1 MVDLGGYIII
11 LTNDDGKIKLYGSPA
26 DNADTLEVGDEILE
40 VNGRTLEN
48 ATHNE
53 VIQYIHQCIK
63 SRTICLRLR
72 RRSGNQM
79 ELDGPNAG
87 RIRDAWVI
95 AVERSARERLQKL
108 TALKKI
114 QPRDI
119 QGILHQQINDAVAST
134 SEDSAAKDV
143 TNGQITVTLPDKEL
157 STNTFSTKLS
167 NGTIPKGL
175 AKEADIRVEHV
186 SQERK
191 DVLEKQH
198 SYEEANLLQP
208 VPGGRI
214 GERRASSPFQNGR
227 TEVLIGEPEGG
238 PRSPRGST
246 SSAVND
252 GNFLNPPDERD
263 EPICRSR
270 RRSGSGVTD
279 IHSQQQQQLQ
289 ENNNSSSRDAKKP
302 QEGLGPDEMWAP
314 GALGHHRELPVDVP
328 DTLLQKAYPNKVKNR
343 SSDYRNGLQHRPR
356 SASDLDLSLNLKN
369 ETLKTR
375 TTPANGRIR
384 LVSNDDV
391 DAAPRTINGLQ
402 PMLKIELKIEDEE
415 EKKVKV
421 AKKDSASMDK
431 YRDSP
436 IVIDSPV
443 LKSDLKVLGEYE
455 NVDEDA
461 NGQKESGIDVEDDY
475 PFAKE
480 DYPTML
486 KTCSDDSASPRSS
499 SGRSDSTA
507 PLDTSLRCEQRH
519 SKNKDKHKDVRH
531 TLYDV
536 RRIDL
541 GSPCRSVIPDIKI
554 APLFGR
560 TRDTTSFDNPA
571 YGLTDL
577 QDLQG
582 LLRSDEAS
590 DMTRLID
597 DQCSSVPRIPKEQ
610 DKASPVRVEDQQMES
625 SRTTTEHSAN
635 KSGAKNTKRRGNVDE
650 RAKLKA
656 KSRSLDIEELIRTGS
671 TDDLLGIELSHLSSL
686 SSSSTR
692 PKKKHRHQ
700 QISSGYSTLRSEASG
715 DLERNGIDRS
725 FFVVSNTYREVA
737 VDCPP
742 DFVPVTKRHPVYPP
756 PNKTTTP
763 GNSKHNTLEPKRDRE
778 SKGGTCTPATTT
790 MTTPITTTITT
801 TALVAS
807 PCLPPND
814 NSRYTTLPSGDGSA
828 RETIVAH
835 NAMVDRKHDA
845 RKVRSRVKSLIVDG
859 LHSIMHNE
867 HCKSLRCAFLSTH
880 HSNAPT
886 QLCSNEPVLQSF
898 NMNSGE
904 FSVTVS
910 LSSSASNKLFYE
922 NPCFDVSHDENVHC
936 VAFPRRKF
944 LKNAE
949 HSSSSSFL
957 GDEFSKDCQNSF
969 HAEGEND
976 EMISSSFST
985 TIGDHTRSVNLSL
998 SEDKGIAN
1006 SSECLLADFENEI
1019 PEITPS
1025 DWPEKITTR
1034 EQNPSLPDVSF
1045 LKFADT
1051 PTQLSFIQERNQNS
1065 RNSLHELS
1073 SAKRPVVR
1081 HLNFN
1086 DVSDDFQRSQ
1096 KEEELHNRSDS
1107 PNTQNRKN
1115 LSLSFEYKS
1124 CSKLPNVPTD
1134 NDAKFR
1140 VCRRSMSDISNL
1152 TAVRIRF
1159 LLSLRDP
1166 VRNPKISRR
1175 ITVGQNGRDQP
1186 MTTLHDSDGC
1196 TKRSS
1201 RLSNDRILKSY
1212 TRESA
1217 HVDSLEQAGLN
1228 GVKPAIP
1235 PREQKRAPARPPKDN
1250 LRLSTQNNNVE
1261 TSDNANTTEPTQQ
1274 QLHSIRKYQEQ
1285 LRKRKDEEERQE
1297 MLSRSLRGS
1306 KKLQALESHAT
1317 SLAGQENLA
1326 YAQDEVTTVSRI
1338 THATPNAIQEVKE
1351 PPKTLTYGEVVA
1363 TLERLQLQL
1372 QNISGALGI
1381 SGPGVETELKAVRAL
1396 LVQNQFASALATRHA
1411 LKNRL
1416 RAGKTLKHHADD
1428 ASSLAR
1434 DCVDI
1439 LEKWQLSATSTGV
1452 GSAETIAAVEE
1463 LTNILT
1469 SYDMEALLL
1478 AHDSIVSYVDGLQR
1492 KRSPSSSPPSGPP
1505 SPTSSWK
1512 DSRMVDNI
1520 KIIRIEKTNEPLG
1533 ATVRNDGDA
1542 VIIGRVVRGGAADKS
1557 GLLHEGDE
1565 VLEVNGVEMRGKT
1578 VNEVCDILAG
1588 MQGSLTFLVLP
1599 KQTSHRNNLRRED
1612 TTQIHIRAHFDYDPE
1627 EDLYIPC
1634 RELGVSFQKGDI
1646 LHVISQEDP
1655 NWWQAYREG
1664 EEDQTLAGLIPSK
1677 AFQHQ
1682 RESMKQ
1688 TIAGDKSTVRGSKKS
1703 STLLCARK
1711 NPKKKKRNKFGA
1723 NFNDDG
1729 YPLYATTAIDDYDSE
1744 EVLTYEEV
1752 ALYYPRANHKRPIV
1766 LIGPPNIG
1774 RHELRQRLMQDSERF
1789 AAAIPHTSRPKK
1801 DSEVDG
1807 QDYHFI
1813 SRAQFESDILCRKF
1827 VEHGEYEKAYYG
1839 TSVEAIRTV
1848 VNSGK
1853 ICVLNLHPQSLKI
1866 LRNSDLKPYVV
1877 FIAPPSLEKLRQKR
1891 IKNNESFKEEEL
1903 KDIIEKAREMED
1915 KYGHLFD
1922 MLIVNNDTDRAYNQ
1936 LLTEINSLEREPQWV
1951 PASWVL
1957 Q

>member
-11 LTNDDGKIKLYGSPA
+11 LTNDDGKFKLYGSPA
-26 DNADTLEVGDEILE
+26 DHADSLELADEILE

-53 VIQYIHQCIK
+53 VIQHVHQCIK

-72 RRSGNQM
+72 RRSGNKM
-79 ELDGPNAG
+79 EKLDGLNVG
-87 RIRDAWVI
+87 RIEDAWVI

-119 QGILHQQINDAVAST
+119 QAILHQQINDAVAST
-134 SEDSAAKDV
+134 SEESAPKDV
-143 TNGQITVTLPDKEL
+143 TNDQITFTLADKEL
-157 STNTFSTKLS
+157 GTNAFSTKLS

-175 AKEADIRVEHV
+175 GKEAEIRVENT

-191 DVLEKQH
+191 DTLEKQH
-198 SYEEANLLQP
+198 SYPEEPNLLQP
-208 VPGGRI
+208 VQSGRI

-263 EPICRSR
+263 YPEPICRSR

-279 IHSQQQQQLQ
+279 IHSQQQQQQLQ

-302 QEGLGPDEMWAP
+302 QEGPDEMWAP

-356 SASDLDLSLNLKN
+356 SASDLSLNLKN

-375 TTPANGRIR
+375 TIADGR
-384 LVSNDDV
+384 VSDDV
-391 DAAPRTINGLQ
+391 TDNGLQ
-402 PMLKIELKIEDEE
+402 PSMLKIELKIEDEE
-415 EKKVKV
+415 EEKAVRAGEK
-421 AKKDSASMDK
+421 DK
-431 YRDSP
+431 YHGSP
-436 IVIDSPV
+436 SPD
-443 LKSDLKVLGEYE
+443 LKSTFGDFEEE
-455 NVDEDA
+455 NTA
-461 NGQKESGIDVEDDY
+461 GQKESSVDVEDDY

-507 PLDTSLRCEQRH
+507 PLDTSLMLKPG
-519 SKNKDKHKDVRH
+519 KNRKDSP
-531 TLYDV
+531 TYDV

-541 GSPCRSVIPDIKI
+541 GSPCRSVVPDIKV

-560 TRDTTSFDNPA
+560 ARDATSFDNPA

-577 QDLQG
+577 LI
-582 LLRSDEAS
+582 RSDEVS
-590 DMTRLID
+590 DLTRLID
-597 DQCSSVPRIPKEQ
+597 EQCAIPRIPK
-610 DKASPVRVEDQQMES
+610 VDQQDQA
-625 SRTTTEHSAN
+625 TEPAAQAELVVGKRS
-635 KSGAKNTKRRGNVDE
+635 KRRQNDE
-650 RAKLKA
+650 RPKA
-656 KSRSLDIEELIRTGS
+656 RSLDIEELIGS
-671 TDDLLGIELSHLSSL
+671 SDDLSNL
-686 SSSSTR
+686 SSSSRQR
-692 PKKKHRHQ
+692 PKKKRHQ

-715 DLERNGIDRS
+715 DFEQDRS
-725 FFVVSNTYREVA
+725 FLVMSKAYREVA
-737 VDCPP
+737 VDCPA
-742 DFVPVTKRHPVYPP
+742 DFVPVTKCHPVYPP
-756 PNKTTTP
+756 P
-763 GNSKHNTLEPKRDRE
+763 KHSEPRRDRE
-778 SKGGTCTPATTT
+778 GSVYATIATTSA
-790 MTTPITTTITT
+790 

-807 PCLPPND
+807 PCLSPND
-814 NSRYTTLPSGDGSA
+814 NLSSADG
-828 RETIVAH
+828 RETVVART
-835 NAMVDRKHDA
+835 VDRKHDA
-845 RKVRSRVKSLIVDG
+845 NKVRIRAKSLLLDG
-859 LHSIMHNE
+859 LHSVVYHERCN
-867 HCKSLRCAFLSTH
+867 SLRAFNTHPSNTLGPAPNKPATERTSRYRKRSARSALRYRQSSVIFHSEKLAFLTG
-880 HSNAPT
+880 
-886 QLCSNEPVLQSF
+886 F
-898 NMNSGE
+898 
-904 FSVTVS
+904 
-910 LSSSASNKLFYE
+910 
-922 NPCFDVSHDENVHC
+922 
-936 VAFPRRKF
+936 
-944 LKNAE
+944 
-949 HSSSSSFL
+949 
-957 GDEFSKDCQNSF
+957 
-969 HAEGEND
+969 
-976 EMISSSFST
+976 
-985 TIGDHTRSVNLSL
+985 
-998 SEDKGIAN
+998 
-1006 SSECLLADFENEI
+1006 
-1019 PEITPS
+1019 
-1025 DWPEKITTR
+1025 
-1034 EQNPSLPDVSF
+1034 
-1045 LKFADT
+1045 
-1051 PTQLSFIQERNQNS
+1051 
-1065 RNSLHELS
+1065 
-1073 SAKRPVVR
+1073 
-1081 HLNFN
+1081 
-1086 DVSDDFQRSQ
+1086 DDFA
-1096 KEEELHNRSDS
+1096 
-1107 PNTQNRKN
+1107 
-1115 LSLSFEYKS
+1115 S
-1124 CSKLPNVPTD
+1124 CG
-1134 NDAKFR
+1134 A
-1140 VCRRSMSDISNL
+1140 
-1152 TAVRIRF
+1152 
-1159 LLSLRDP
+1159 
-1166 VRNPKISRR
+1166 
-1175 ITVGQNGRDQP
+1175 
-1186 MTTLHDSDGC
+1186 
-1196 TKRSS
+1196 SS
-1201 RLSNDRILKSY
+1201 RLLFPN
-1212 TRESA
+1212 ESA
-1217 HVDSLEQAGLN
+1217 DPSQKTDSSRELSDDTRVPPDSDDNFQDDSSDARNRTSSNEAERSKFSDASFTFPNGIGKSHESFAGVMPPRNEPSDLTSDYQTFAIRLTLSDSDLRSTKVSWRTVKWSKGNCPLISHNSNERMEQGEPSTHTLENSISESHEDVLGQQAGLN

-1235 PREQKRAPARPPKDN
+1235 PRDQKRAPARPPKDN

-1261 TSDNANTTEPTQQ
+1261 SSDNANAEPTQQ

-1297 MLSRSLRGS
+1297 ILSRSLRGS

-1317 SLAGQENLA
+1317 SLSGQENLA
-1326 YAQDEVTTVSRI
+1326 YAQDEVTTGISRV
-1338 THATPNAIQEVKE
+1338 AAQPTPNAVQEVEE
-1351 PPKTLTYGEVVA
+1351 PPRPLTYGEVVA

-1372 QNISGALGI
+1372 RNISGALGI
-1381 SGPGVETELKAVRAL
+1381 SGSGVEAELEAVRTL
-1396 LVQNQFASALATRHA
+1396 LVQHRFASALATRHT

-1416 RAGKTLKHHADD
+1416 RASKIFKHHVDD
-1428 ASSLAR
+1428 ATSLAR

-1439 LEKWQLSATSTGV
+1439 LEKWQSSATATGV
-1452 GSAETIAAVEE
+1452 GGAETIAAVGE
-1463 LTNILT
+1463 LTGILT
-1469 SYDMEALLL
+1469 SYDIEALLL

-1492 KRSPSSSPPSGPP
+1492 KQSPASSPPSGPP

-1512 DSRMVDNI
+1512 DSRVVDNI

-1533 ATVRNDGDA
+1533 ATVRNEGDA
-1542 VIIGRVVRGGAADKS
+1542 VIIGRVVRGGAAHKS

-1599 KQTSHRNNLRRED
+1599 APTSHRNNLSNRRED

-1627 EDLYIPC
+1627 EDPYIPC
-1634 RELGVSFQKGDI
+1634 RELGVSFQKGDV

-1664 EEDQTLAGLIPSK
+1664 EEDQTLAGLIPSR

-1711 NPKKKKRNKFGA
+1711 NPKKKKRNKFGSS
-1723 NFNDDG
+1723 FNDDG

-1813 SRAQFESDILCRKF
+1813 SRSQFESDILGRKF

-1922 MLIVNNDTDRAYNQ
+1922 MLILNNDTDRAYNQ

-1951 PASWVL
+1951 PASWI

>member
-26 DNADTLEVGDEILE
+26 DNVDTLEVSDEILE

-72 RRSGNQM
+72 RSGNKM
-79 ELDGPNAG
+79 EELDGPNAG

-119 QGILHQQINDAVAST
+119 QAILHQRINDAVAST
-134 SEDSAAKDV
+134 SEDSTSKDV
-143 TNGQITVTLPDKEL
+143 SNGQITVTLADKEL
-157 STNTFSTKLS
+157 GPNAFSSKLS

-175 AKEADIRVEHV
+175 GREADIRVENI

-191 DVLEKQH
+191 DALEKQQ

-208 VPGGRI
+208 VQSGRI
-214 GERRASSPFQNGR
+214 GERRSSSPFQNGR

-279 IHSQQQQQLQ
+279 IHSQQQQLQLQ

-328 DTLLQKAYPNKVKNR
+328 DTLLQKAYPNKVKNC

-375 TTPANGRIR
+375 TIADGRVK
-384 LVSNDDV
+384 LVSNDRAYDIT
-391 DAAPRTINGLQ
+391 DSAARTINVHNGLQ
-402 PMLKIELKIEDEE
+402 PSMLKIELNIEDEE
-415 EKKVKV
+415 EKVK
-421 AKKDSASMDK
+421 ATKKNLGLDK

-436 IVIDSPV
+436 IATDSPITDI
-443 LKSDLKVLGEYE
+443 KSTFKAFEVYA
-455 NVDEDA
+455 NEDTS
-461 NGQKESGIDVEDDY
+461 GQKESSVDIEDDY

-507 PLDTSLRCEQRH
+507 PLDTSLMLRH
-519 SKNKDKHKDVRH
+519 SKNHKDSP
-531 TLYDV
+531 TYDV

-541 GSPCRSVIPDIKI
+541 GSPCRSMVPDIKV

-560 TRDTTSFDNPA
+560 TREATSFDNPA

-582 LLRSDEAS
+582 LLRSDEMS
-590 DMTRLID
+590 DLTRLID
-597 DQCSSVPRIPKEQ
+597 EQSPIPRTPQDQ
-610 DKASPVRVEDQQMES
+610 DKVSPVRGVKDQP
-625 SRTTTEHSAN
+625 TEPSQTEPAS
-635 KSGAKNTKRRGNVDE
+635 KSGKSPAKRRPNDE

-656 KSRSLDIEELIRTGS
+656 KTRSLDIEELIRSGS
-671 TDDLLGIELSHLSSL
+671 TDDLLELSNL
-686 SSSSTR
+686 SSSSSPSRQR
-692 PKKKHRHQ
+692 PKKKRY

-715 DLERNGIDRS
+715 DLEHNAERS
-725 FFVVSNTYREVA
+725 FLVVGRKPYREMA

-742 DFVPVTKRHPVYPP
+742 DFVPVTKCHPIYPP
-756 PNKTTTP
+756 PNKTP
-763 GNSKHNTLEPKRDRE
+763 GNSKHNTLEPKRDRASVANE
-778 SKGGTCTPATTT
+778 GSSCAATTT
-790 MTTPITTTITT
+790 MTMTTTTT
-801 TALVAS
+801 TLVAS
-807 PCLPPND
+807 PRLSPND
-814 NSRYTTLPSGDGSA
+814 NSFTT
-828 RETIVAH
+828 
-835 NAMVDRKHDA
+835 
-845 RKVRSRVKSLIVDG
+845 
-859 LHSIMHNE
+859 
-867 HCKSLRCAFLSTH
+867 
-880 HSNAPT
+880 
-886 QLCSNEPVLQSF
+886 
-898 NMNSGE
+898 
-904 FSVTVS
+904 
-910 LSSSASNKLFYE
+910 
-922 NPCFDVSHDENVHC
+922 
-936 VAFPRRKF
+936 
-944 LKNAE
+944 
-949 HSSSSSFL
+949 
-957 GDEFSKDCQNSF
+957 
-969 HAEGEND
+969 
-976 EMISSSFST
+976 
-985 TIGDHTRSVNLSL
+985 
-998 SEDKGIAN
+998 
-1006 SSECLLADFENEI
+1006 
-1019 PEITPS
+1019 
-1025 DWPEKITTR
+1025 
-1034 EQNPSLPDVSF
+1034 
-1045 LKFADT
+1045 
-1051 PTQLSFIQERNQNS
+1051 
-1065 RNSLHELS
+1065 LS
-1073 SAKRPVVR
+1073 SADDSAKETVVVR
-1081 HLNFN
+1081 SVDH
-1086 DVSDDFQRSQ
+1086 
-1096 KEEELHNRSDS
+1096 KH
-1107 PNTQNRKN
+1107 
-1115 LSLSFEYKS
+1115 SLK
-1124 CSKLPNVPTD
+1124 K
-1134 NDAKFR
+1134 
-1140 VCRRSMSDISNL
+1140 
-1152 TAVRIRF
+1152 
-1159 LLSLRDP
+1159 
-1166 VRNPKISRR
+1166 
-1175 ITVGQNGRDQP
+1175 
-1186 MTTLHDSDGC
+1186 
-1196 TKRSS
+1196 
-1201 RLSNDRILKSY
+1201 
-1212 TRESA
+1212 
-1217 HVDSLEQAGLN
+1217 AGLN

-1235 PREQKRAPARPPKDN
+1235 PRDQKRAPARPPKDT

-1261 TSDNANTTEPTQQ
+1261 TSDNANAEPTQQ

-1317 SLAGQENLA
+1317 SLSGQENLA
-1326 YAQDEVTTVSRI
+1326 YAQDEVTTGVSRV
-1338 THATPNAIQEVKE
+1338 THATPNAVQEVEE
-1351 PPKTLTYGEVVA
+1351 PPRPLTYGEVVA

-1372 QNISGALGI
+1372 RNISGALGI
-1381 SGPGVETELKAVRAL
+1381 SGPGVEAELEAVRTL
-1396 LVQNQFASALATRHA
+1396 LVQNRFASALATRHT

-1416 RAGKTLKHHADD
+1416 RASKIFKHHADD

-1439 LEKWQLSATSTGV
+1439 LEKWQSSSTATGV
-1452 GSAETIAAVEE
+1452 GGAETIAAVEE
-1463 LTNILT
+1463 LTSILT

-1478 AHDSIVSYVDGLQR
+1478 AHDSIVSYVEGLQR
-1492 KRSPSSSPPSGPP
+1492 KQSPSSSPPSGPP

-1512 DSRMVDNI
+1512 DSRVVDNI

-1533 ATVRNDGDA
+1533 ATVRNEGDA

-1599 KQTSHRNNLRRED
+1599 APSSPRNNLRREE

-1627 EDLYIPC
+1627 EDPYIPC
-1634 RELGVSFQKGDI
+1634 RELGVSFQKGDV

-1664 EEDQTLAGLIPSK
+1664 EEDQTLAGLIPSR

-1922 MLIVNNDTDRAYNQ
+1922 MLILNNDTDRAYNQ

-1951 PASWVL
+1951 PASWV

>member
-1 MVDLGGYIII
+1 MRI
-11 LTNDDGKIKLYGSPA
+11 LK
-26 DNADTLEVGDEILE
+26 TL
-40 VNGRTLEN
+40 
-48 ATHNE
+48 H
-53 VIQYIHQCIK
+53 
-63 SRTICLRLR
+63 
-72 RRSGNQM
+72 
-79 ELDGPNAG
+79 
-87 RIRDAWVI
+87 W
-95 AVERSARERLQKL
+95 
-108 TALKKI
+108 
-114 QPRDI
+114 
-119 QGILHQQINDAVAST
+119 
-134 SEDSAAKDV
+134 
-143 TNGQITVTLPDKEL
+143 
-157 STNTFSTKLS
+157 
-167 NGTIPKGL
+167 
-175 AKEADIRVEHV
+175 
-186 SQERK
+186 
-191 DVLEKQH
+191 
-198 SYEEANLLQP
+198 
-208 VPGGRI
+208 
-214 GERRASSPFQNGR
+214 
-227 TEVLIGEPEGG
+227 
-238 PRSPRGST
+238 
-246 SSAVND
+246 
-252 GNFLNPPDERD
+252 
-263 EPICRSR
+263 SR
-270 RRSGSGVTD
+270 RRSNSGVTD

-375 TTPANGRIR
+375 ITPADGRAR
-384 LVSNDDV
+384 LGLSNDDV
-391 DAAPRTINGLQ
+391 DDVASRSINGLRST
-402 PMLKIELKIEDEE
+402 PMLKIELKIEDEG
-415 EKKVKV
+415 EKKIKV
-421 AKKDSASMDK
+421 ARKEVSPNIDNK
-431 YRDSP
+431 YRESPIATDSP
-436 IVIDSPV
+436 D
-443 LKSDLKVLGEYE
+443 LKSALKALGEYE

-461 NGQKESGIDVEDDY
+461 GGQKESGVDVEDDY

-507 PLDTSLRCEQRH
+507 PLDTSLRCELEH
-519 SKNKDKHKDVRH
+519 NKNKDKPKDVRH
-531 TLYDV
+531 TSYDV

-541 GSPCRSVIPDIKI
+541 GSPCRSVMPDIKI

-560 TRDTTSFDNPA
+560 ARDTTSFDNPA

-582 LLRSDEAS
+582 LLRSDETS

-597 DQCSSVPRIPKEQ
+597 DQCSSVPRIPKDQ
-610 DKASPVRVEDQQMES
+610 DKAPPPVRAEDQQSEPS
-625 SRTTTEHSAN
+625 PTTNPEHSAN
-635 KSGAKNTKRRGNVDE
+635 KSGAKNTKRSANVDE
-650 RAKLKA
+650 RAKLKENRRLL
-656 KSRSLDIEELIRTGS
+656 RSLDIEELIRAGS
-671 TDDLLGIELSHLSSL
+671 TDDLLGIELTHL
-686 SSSSTR
+686 SSSSPSSAR
-692 PKKKHRHQ
+692 KPKKKHRHQ

-715 DLERNGIDRS
+715 DLERDRS
-725 FFVVSNTYREVA
+725 FLVVSDSRSYREVA

-742 DFVPVTKRHPVYPP
+742 DFVPVAKRHPVYPP
-756 PNKTTTP
+756 PSKTTTP

-778 SKGGTCTPATTT
+778 SAHILATTT
-790 MTTPITTTITT
+790 TTTTTIATTITT

-807 PCLPPND
+807 PRLPPND
-814 NSRYTTLPSGDGSA
+814 NSRYTTLSSGDDGSA
-828 RETIVAH
+828 T
-835 NAMVDRKHDA
+835 VDRKHDA
-845 RKVRSRVKSLIVDG
+845 RK
-859 LHSIMHNE
+859 
-867 HCKSLRCAFLSTH
+867 
-880 HSNAPT
+880 
-886 QLCSNEPVLQSF
+886 
-898 NMNSGE
+898 
-904 FSVTVS
+904 
-910 LSSSASNKLFYE
+910 
-922 NPCFDVSHDENVHC
+922 
-936 VAFPRRKF
+936 
-944 LKNAE
+944 
-949 HSSSSSFL
+949 
-957 GDEFSKDCQNSF
+957 
-969 HAEGEND
+969 
-976 EMISSSFST
+976 
-985 TIGDHTRSVNLSL
+985 
-998 SEDKGIAN
+998 
-1006 SSECLLADFENEI
+1006 
-1019 PEITPS
+1019 
-1025 DWPEKITTR
+1025 
-1034 EQNPSLPDVSF
+1034 
-1045 LKFADT
+1045 
-1051 PTQLSFIQERNQNS
+1051 
-1065 RNSLHELS
+1065 
-1073 SAKRPVVR
+1073 
-1081 HLNFN
+1081 
-1086 DVSDDFQRSQ
+1086 
-1096 KEEELHNRSDS
+1096 
-1107 PNTQNRKN
+1107 
-1115 LSLSFEYKS
+1115 
-1124 CSKLPNVPTD
+1124 
-1134 NDAKFR
+1134 
-1140 VCRRSMSDISNL
+1140 
-1152 TAVRIRF
+1152 
-1159 LLSLRDP
+1159 
-1166 VRNPKISRR
+1166 
-1175 ITVGQNGRDQP
+1175 
-1186 MTTLHDSDGC
+1186 
-1196 TKRSS
+1196 
-1201 RLSNDRILKSY
+1201 
-1212 TRESA
+1212 
-1217 HVDSLEQAGLN
+1217 AGLN

-1235 PREQKRAPARPPKDN
+1235 PRDQKRAPARPPKDN

-1338 THATPNAIQEVKE
+1338 THATPNAVQEVKE
-1351 PPKTLTYGEVVA
+1351 PPRTLSYGEVVA

-1396 LVQNQFASALATRHA
+1396 LVQNEFASALATRHA

-1416 RAGKTLKHHADD
+1416 RASKILKHHADD
-1428 ASSLAR
+1428 ASTLAR

-1439 LEKWQLSATSTGV
+1439 LEKWQSSSTSTGV
-1452 GSAETIAAVEE
+1452 GGAETIAAVEE
-1463 LTNILT
+1463 LTSILT

-1512 DSRMVDNI
+1512 DSRVVDNI

-1533 ATVRNDGDA
+1533 ATVRNEGDA

-1599 KQTSHRNNLRRED
+1599 APTSHRNNLRRED

-1627 EDLYIPC
+1627 EDPYIPC
-1634 RELGVSFQKGDI
+1634 RELGVSFQKGDV

-1664 EEDQTLAGLIPSK
+1664 EEDQTLAGLIPSR

-1922 MLIVNNDTDRAYNQ
+1922 MLILNNDTDRAYNQ

>member
-11 LTNDDGKIKLYGSPA
+11 LTNDDGKFKLYGSPA
-26 DNADTLEVGDEILE
+26 DHADSLELADEILE

-53 VIQYIHQCIK
+53 VIQHVHQCIK

-72 RRSGNQM
+72 RRSGNKM
-79 ELDGPNAG
+79 EKLDGLNVG
-87 RIRDAWVI
+87 RIEDAWVI

-119 QGILHQQINDAVAST
+119 QAILHQQINDAVAST
-134 SEDSAAKDV
+134 SEESAPKDV
-143 TNGQITVTLPDKEL
+143 TNDQITFTLADKEL
-157 STNTFSTKLS
+157 GTNAFSTKLS

-175 AKEADIRVEHV
+175 GKEAEIRVENT

-191 DVLEKQH
+191 DTLEKQH
-198 SYEEANLLQP
+198 SYPEEPNLLQP
-208 VPGGRI
+208 VQSGRI

-263 EPICRSR
+263 YPEPICRSR

-279 IHSQQQQQLQ
+279 IHSQQQQQQLQ

-302 QEGLGPDEMWAP
+302 QEGPDEMWAP

-356 SASDLDLSLNLKN
+356 SASDLSLNLKN

-375 TTPANGRIR
+375 TIADGR
-384 LVSNDDV
+384 VSDDV
-391 DAAPRTINGLQ
+391 TDNGLQ
-402 PMLKIELKIEDEE
+402 PSMLKIELKIEDEE
-415 EKKVKV
+415 EEKAVRAGEK
-421 AKKDSASMDK
+421 DK
-431 YRDSP
+431 YHGSP
-436 IVIDSPV
+436 SPD
-443 LKSDLKVLGEYE
+443 LKSTFGDFEEE
-455 NVDEDA
+455 NTA
-461 NGQKESGIDVEDDY
+461 GQKESSVDVEDDY

-507 PLDTSLRCEQRH
+507 PLDTSLMLKPG
-519 SKNKDKHKDVRH
+519 KNRKDSP
-531 TLYDV
+531 TYDV

-541 GSPCRSVIPDIKI
+541 GSPCRSVVPDIKV

-560 TRDTTSFDNPA
+560 ARDATSFDNPA

-577 QDLQG
+577 LI
-582 LLRSDEAS
+582 RSDEVS
-590 DMTRLID
+590 DLTRLID
-597 DQCSSVPRIPKEQ
+597 EQCAIPRIPK
-610 DKASPVRVEDQQMES
+610 VDQQDQA
-625 SRTTTEHSAN
+625 TEPAAQAELVVGKRS
-635 KSGAKNTKRRGNVDE
+635 KRRQNDE
-650 RAKLKA
+650 RPKA
-656 KSRSLDIEELIRTGS
+656 RSLDIEELIGS
-671 TDDLLGIELSHLSSL
+671 SDDLSNL
-686 SSSSTR
+686 SSSSRQR
-692 PKKKHRHQ
+692 PKKKRHQ

-715 DLERNGIDRS
+715 DFEQDRS
-725 FFVVSNTYREVA
+725 FLVMSKAYREVA
-737 VDCPP
+737 VDCPA
-742 DFVPVTKRHPVYPP
+742 DFVPVTKCHPVYPP
-756 PNKTTTP
+756 P
-763 GNSKHNTLEPKRDRE
+763 KHSEPRRDRE
-778 SKGGTCTPATTT
+778 GSVYATIATTSA
-790 MTTPITTTITT
+790 

-807 PCLPPND
+807 PCLSPND
-814 NSRYTTLPSGDGSA
+814 NLSSADG
-828 RETIVAH
+828 RETVVART
-835 NAMVDRKHDA
+835 VDRKHDA
-845 RKVRSRVKSLIVDG
+845 NKDDSSDARNRTSSNEAERSKFSDASFTFPNGIGKSHESFAGVMPPRNEPSDLTSDYQTFAIRLTLSDSDLRSTKVSWRTVKWSKGNCPLI
-859 LHSIMHNE
+859 SHNSNE
-867 HCKSLRCAFLSTH
+867 RMEQGEPSTH
-880 HSNAPT
+880 TLENSISESH
-886 QLCSNEPVLQSF
+886 EDVL
-898 NMNSGE
+898 
-904 FSVTVS
+904 
-910 LSSSASNKLFYE
+910 
-922 NPCFDVSHDENVHC
+922 
-936 VAFPRRKF
+936 
-944 LKNAE
+944 
-949 HSSSSSFL
+949 
-957 GDEFSKDCQNSF
+957 
-969 HAEGEND
+969 
-976 EMISSSFST
+976 
-985 TIGDHTRSVNLSL
+985 
-998 SEDKGIAN
+998 
-1006 SSECLLADFENEI
+1006 
-1019 PEITPS
+1019 
-1025 DWPEKITTR
+1025 
-1034 EQNPSLPDVSF
+1034 
-1045 LKFADT
+1045 
-1051 PTQLSFIQERNQNS
+1051 
-1065 RNSLHELS
+1065 
-1073 SAKRPVVR
+1073 
-1081 HLNFN
+1081 
-1086 DVSDDFQRSQ
+1086 
-1096 KEEELHNRSDS
+1096 
-1107 PNTQNRKN
+1107 
-1115 LSLSFEYKS
+1115 
-1124 CSKLPNVPTD
+1124 
-1134 NDAKFR
+1134 
-1140 VCRRSMSDISNL
+1140 
-1152 TAVRIRF
+1152 
-1159 LLSLRDP
+1159 
-1166 VRNPKISRR
+1166 
-1175 ITVGQNGRDQP
+1175 GQ
-1186 MTTLHDSDGC
+1186 
-1196 TKRSS
+1196 
-1201 RLSNDRILKSY
+1201 
-1212 TRESA
+1212 
-1217 HVDSLEQAGLN
+1217 QAGLN

-1235 PREQKRAPARPPKDN
+1235 PRDQKRAPARPPKDN

-1261 TSDNANTTEPTQQ
+1261 SSDNANAEPTQQ

-1297 MLSRSLRGS
+1297 ILSRSLRGS

-1317 SLAGQENLA
+1317 SLSGQENLA
-1326 YAQDEVTTVSRI
+1326 YAQDEVTTGISRV
-1338 THATPNAIQEVKE
+1338 AAQPTPNAVQEVEE
-1351 PPKTLTYGEVVA
+1351 PPRPLTYGEVVA

-1372 QNISGALGI
+1372 RNISGALGI
-1381 SGPGVETELKAVRAL
+1381 SGSGVEAELEAVRTL
-1396 LVQNQFASALATRHA
+1396 LVQHRFASALATRHT

-1416 RAGKTLKHHADD
+1416 RASKIFKHHVDD
-1428 ASSLAR
+1428 ATSLAR

-1439 LEKWQLSATSTGV
+1439 LEKWQSSATATGV
-1452 GSAETIAAVEE
+1452 GGAETIAAVGE
-1463 LTNILT
+1463 LTGILT
-1469 SYDMEALLL
+1469 SYDIEALLL

-1492 KRSPSSSPPSGPP
+1492 KQSPASSPPSGPP

-1512 DSRMVDNI
+1512 DSRVVDNI

-1533 ATVRNDGDA
+1533 ATVRNEGDA
-1542 VIIGRVVRGGAADKS
+1542 VIIGRVVRGGAAHKS

-1599 KQTSHRNNLRRED
+1599 APTSHRNNLSNRRED

-1627 EDLYIPC
+1627 EDPYIPC
-1634 RELGVSFQKGDI
+1634 RELGVSFQKGDV

-1664 EEDQTLAGLIPSK
+1664 EEDQTLAGLIPSR

-1711 NPKKKKRNKFGA
+1711 NPKKKKRNKFGSS
-1723 NFNDDG
+1723 FNDDG

-1813 SRAQFESDILCRKF
+1813 SRSQFESDILGRKF

-1922 MLIVNNDTDRAYNQ
+1922 MLILNNDTDRAYNQ

-1951 PASWVL
+1951 PASWI

>member
-1 MVDLGGYIII
+1 MRI
-11 LTNDDGKIKLYGSPA
+11 LK
-26 DNADTLEVGDEILE
+26 TL
-40 VNGRTLEN
+40 
-48 ATHNE
+48 H
-53 VIQYIHQCIK
+53 
-63 SRTICLRLR
+63 
-72 RRSGNQM
+72 
-79 ELDGPNAG
+79 
-87 RIRDAWVI
+87 W
-95 AVERSARERLQKL
+95 
-108 TALKKI
+108 
-114 QPRDI
+114 
-119 QGILHQQINDAVAST
+119 
-134 SEDSAAKDV
+134 
-143 TNGQITVTLPDKEL
+143 
-157 STNTFSTKLS
+157 
-167 NGTIPKGL
+167 
-175 AKEADIRVEHV
+175 
-186 SQERK
+186 
-191 DVLEKQH
+191 
-198 SYEEANLLQP
+198 
-208 VPGGRI
+208 
-214 GERRASSPFQNGR
+214 
-227 TEVLIGEPEGG
+227 
-238 PRSPRGST
+238 
-246 SSAVND
+246 
-252 GNFLNPPDERD
+252 
-263 EPICRSR
+263 SR

-279 IHSQQQQQLQ
+279 IHSQQQQQQLQLQ

-328 DTLLQKAYPNKVKNR
+328 DTLLQKAYPNKVKNC
-343 SSDYRNGLQHRPR
+343 SSNYRNELQHRPR

-375 TTPANGRIR
+375 TIADGRARRAR
-384 LVSNDDV
+384 LESNDRAHDV
-391 DAAPRTINGLQ
+391 TDATARTINVHNGLQ
-402 PMLKIELKIEDEE
+402 PSMLKIELNIEDEE
-415 EKKVKV
+415 EKVK
-421 AKKDSASMDK
+421 ATRKNLGLDK

-436 IVIDSPV
+436 IATGSPD
-443 LKSDLKVLGEYE
+443 LKSTFKAFEVYA

-461 NGQKESGIDVEDDY
+461 GGQKESSVDIEDDY

-507 PLDTSLRCEQRH
+507 PLDTSLMLRH
-519 SKNKDKHKDVRH
+519 SKNHKDSP
-531 TLYDV
+531 TYDV

-541 GSPCRSVIPDIKI
+541 GSPCRSVMPDIKV

-582 LLRSDEAS
+582 LLRSDEMS
-590 DMTRLID
+590 DLTRLID
-597 DQCSSVPRIPKEQ
+597 EQSPIPRTPQDQDNV
-610 DKASPVRVEDQQMES
+610 SPVRVKDQQ
-625 SRTTTEHSAN
+625 TELSQTETAS
-635 KSGAKNTKRRGNVDE
+635 KSGKSPTKRRTNDE

-656 KSRSLDIEELIRTGS
+656 KTRSLDIEELIRAGS
-671 TDDLLGIELSHLSSL
+671 TDDLLGIELSNL
-686 SSSSTR
+686 SSSSSSSRQR
-692 PKKKHRHQ
+692 PKKKRHQ

-715 DLERNGIDRS
+715 DLEHNAERS
-725 FFVVSNTYREVA
+725 FLVVGRKPYREVA

-742 DFVPVTKRHPVYPP
+742 DFVPVTKCHPIYPP
-756 PNKTTTP
+756 PNKTP
-763 GNSKHNTLEPKRDRE
+763 GNSKHNTLEPKRDRAGVANEE
-778 SKGGTCTPATTT
+778 SSCAATTTT
-790 MTTPITTTITT
+790 MTMTTTTT
-801 TALVAS
+801 TLVAS
-807 PCLPPND
+807 PRLSPND
-814 NSRYTTLPSGDGSA
+814 NSFTTLSSADGSA
-828 RETIVAH
+828 KETVVART
-835 NAMVDRKHDA
+835 VDRKH
-845 RKVRSRVKSLIVDG
+845 SL
-859 LHSIMHNE
+859 
-867 HCKSLRCAFLSTH
+867 K
-880 HSNAPT
+880 
-886 QLCSNEPVLQSF
+886 
-898 NMNSGE
+898 
-904 FSVTVS
+904 
-910 LSSSASNKLFYE
+910 K
-922 NPCFDVSHDENVHC
+922 
-936 VAFPRRKF
+936 
-944 LKNAE
+944 
-949 HSSSSSFL
+949 
-957 GDEFSKDCQNSF
+957 
-969 HAEGEND
+969 
-976 EMISSSFST
+976 
-985 TIGDHTRSVNLSL
+985 
-998 SEDKGIAN
+998 
-1006 SSECLLADFENEI
+1006 
-1019 PEITPS
+1019 
-1025 DWPEKITTR
+1025 
-1034 EQNPSLPDVSF
+1034 
-1045 LKFADT
+1045 
-1051 PTQLSFIQERNQNS
+1051 
-1065 RNSLHELS
+1065 
-1073 SAKRPVVR
+1073 
-1081 HLNFN
+1081 
-1086 DVSDDFQRSQ
+1086 
-1096 KEEELHNRSDS
+1096 
-1107 PNTQNRKN
+1107 
-1115 LSLSFEYKS
+1115 
-1124 CSKLPNVPTD
+1124 
-1134 NDAKFR
+1134 
-1140 VCRRSMSDISNL
+1140 
-1152 TAVRIRF
+1152 
-1159 LLSLRDP
+1159 
-1166 VRNPKISRR
+1166 
-1175 ITVGQNGRDQP
+1175 
-1186 MTTLHDSDGC
+1186 
-1196 TKRSS
+1196 
-1201 RLSNDRILKSY
+1201 
-1212 TRESA
+1212 
-1217 HVDSLEQAGLN
+1217 AGLN

-1235 PREQKRAPARPPKDN
+1235 PRDQKRAPARPPKDN
-1250 LRLSTQNNNVE
+1250 LRLATQNNNVE
-1261 TSDNANTTEPTQQ
+1261 TSDNANAEPTQQ

-1317 SLAGQENLA
+1317 SLSGQENLA
-1326 YAQDEVTTVSRI
+1326 YAQDEVTTGVSRV
-1338 THATPNAIQEVKE
+1338 THAIPNAVQEVEK
-1351 PPKTLTYGEVVA
+1351 PPRPPTYGEIVA
-1363 TLERLQLQL
+1363 ALESLQL
-1372 QNISGALGI
+1372 IAPDI
-1381 SGPGVETELKAVRAL
+1381 SGPAVEAEFEAVRTL
-1396 LVQNQFASALATRHA
+1396 LVRNSIVSALAIRHT
-1411 LKNRL
+1411 LQNQL
-1416 RAGKTLKHHADD
+1416 RASKIFKHHADD

-1439 LEKWQLSATSTGV
+1439 LEKWQSSSTATGV
-1452 GSAETIAAVEE
+1452 GGAETIAVEE
-1463 LTNILT
+1463 LTSILT

-1478 AHDSIVSYVDGLQR
+1478 AHDSIVSYVEGLKR
-1492 KRSPSSSPPSGPP
+1492 KQSPSSSPPSGPP

-1512 DSRMVDNI
+1512 DSRVVDNI

-1533 ATVRNDGDA
+1533 ATVRNEGDA

-1565 VLEVNGVEMRGKT
+1565 VLEVNGVEMRGKN

-1599 KQTSHRNNLRRED
+1599 APTNHRNNLRRED

-1627 EDLYIPC
+1627 EDPYIPC
-1634 RELGVSFQKGDI
+1634 RELGVSFQKGDV

-1664 EEDQTLAGLIPSK
+1664 EDDQTLAGLIPSR

-1922 MLIVNNDTDRAYNQ
+1922 MLILNNDTDRAYNQ

-1951 PASWVL
+1951 PASWV

>member
-11 LTNDDGKIKLYGSPA
+11 LTNDDGKIKLYGSSA

-53 VIQYIHQCIK
+53 VIQYIYECIK
-63 SRTICLRLR
+63 SRTISLRVR
-72 RRSGNQM
+72 RRSRNKM
-79 ELDGPNAG
+79 EELDGPNAG
-87 RIRDAWVI
+87 GIQDAWII
-95 AVERSARERLQKL
+95 AVERQ
-108 TALKKI
+108 
-114 QPRDI
+114 
-119 QGILHQQINDAVAST
+119 
-134 SEDSAAKDV
+134 
-143 TNGQITVTLPDKEL
+143 
-157 STNTFSTKLS
+157 
-167 NGTIPKGL
+167 
-175 AKEADIRVEHV
+175 
-186 SQERK
+186 
-191 DVLEKQH
+191 
-198 SYEEANLLQP
+198 QP
-208 VPGGRI
+208 VQSGRI

-252 GNFLNPPDERD
+252 GNFLNLPDERD
-263 EPICRSR
+263 YPEPICRSR

-279 IHSQQQQQLQ
+279 IHSQQQQQQLQLQ
-289 ENNNSSSRDAKKP
+289 ENNNSSRDAKKP

-369 ETLKTR
+369 ETFKTR
-375 TTPANGRIR
+375 IIADGHRANR
-384 LVSNDDV
+384 LVSDDRAHDV
-391 DAAPRTINGLQ
+391 TDDAEMINVRNGLQ
-402 PMLKIELKIEDEE
+402 PSMLKIELKIEDEE
-415 EKKVKV
+415 EKVRN
-421 AKKDSASMDK
+421 AKKDLSLDK
-431 YRDSP
+431 YHGSP
-436 IVIDSPV
+436 IATGSPE
-443 LKSDLKVLGEYE
+443 LKSALKALEENE
-455 NVDEDA
+455 NVDE
-461 NGQKESGIDVEDDY
+461 NTGGQKESSVDVEDDY

-507 PLDTSLRCEQRH
+507 PLNTSLMH
-519 SKNKDKHKDVRH
+519 GKSHKSSP
-531 TLYDV
+531 TYDV

-541 GSPCRSVIPDIKI
+541 GSPCRSVVPDIKV

-560 TRDTTSFDNPA
+560 TRDTTSFDNPS

-577 QDLQG
+577 QDFQG
-582 LLRSDEAS
+582 LLMRSDEVT
-590 DMTRLID
+590 DLTRLID
-597 DQCSSVPRIPKEQ
+597 EQCSRIPKDQ
-610 DKASPVRVEDQQMES
+610 DKGSPVRAKVDRLETPQ
-625 SRTTTEHSAN
+625 TEPQI
-635 KSGAKNTKRRGNVDE
+635 KSGKNTKRRPYDE

-656 KSRSLDIEELIRTGS
+656 KTRSLDIEELIRASS
-671 TDDLLGIELSHLSSL
+671 TDDLLGIELSNL
-686 SSSSTR
+686 SSSSSSSRQR
-692 PKKKHRHQ
+692 PKKKRHQ

-715 DLERNGIDRS
+715 DLEHSSDRS
-725 FFVVSNTYREVA
+725 FLVVGGKPYREVA

-742 DFVPVTKRHPVYPP
+742 DFVPITKCHPVYPP
-756 PNKTTTP
+756 PNKTP
-763 GNSKHNTLEPKRDRE
+763 GNSKHNTLEPRRDRE
-778 SKGGTCTPATTT
+778 SVASEGSVCTATTT
-790 MTTPITTTITT
+790 TSTTTSTH
-801 TALVAS
+801 VAS
-807 PCLPPND
+807 PRLSPND
-814 NSRYTTLPSGDGSA
+814 NSFTMLSSGDGSA
-828 RETIVAH
+828 KETVVART
-835 NAMVDRKHDA
+835 VDRKHDA
-845 RKVRSRVKSLIVDG
+845 KK
-859 LHSIMHNE
+859 
-867 HCKSLRCAFLSTH
+867 
-880 HSNAPT
+880 
-886 QLCSNEPVLQSF
+886 
-898 NMNSGE
+898 
-904 FSVTVS
+904 
-910 LSSSASNKLFYE
+910 
-922 NPCFDVSHDENVHC
+922 
-936 VAFPRRKF
+936 
-944 LKNAE
+944 
-949 HSSSSSFL
+949 
-957 GDEFSKDCQNSF
+957 
-969 HAEGEND
+969 
-976 EMISSSFST
+976 
-985 TIGDHTRSVNLSL
+985 
-998 SEDKGIAN
+998 
-1006 SSECLLADFENEI
+1006 
-1019 PEITPS
+1019 
-1025 DWPEKITTR
+1025 
-1034 EQNPSLPDVSF
+1034 
-1045 LKFADT
+1045 
-1051 PTQLSFIQERNQNS
+1051 
-1065 RNSLHELS
+1065 
-1073 SAKRPVVR
+1073 
-1081 HLNFN
+1081 
-1086 DVSDDFQRSQ
+1086 
-1096 KEEELHNRSDS
+1096 
-1107 PNTQNRKN
+1107 
-1115 LSLSFEYKS
+1115 
-1124 CSKLPNVPTD
+1124 
-1134 NDAKFR
+1134 
-1140 VCRRSMSDISNL
+1140 
-1152 TAVRIRF
+1152 
-1159 LLSLRDP
+1159 
-1166 VRNPKISRR
+1166 
-1175 ITVGQNGRDQP
+1175 
-1186 MTTLHDSDGC
+1186 
-1196 TKRSS
+1196 
-1201 RLSNDRILKSY
+1201 
-1212 TRESA
+1212 
-1217 HVDSLEQAGLN
+1217 AGLN

-1261 TSDNANTTEPTQQ
+1261 TSDNANAEPTQQ

-1297 MLSRSLRGS
+1297 ILSRSLRGS

-1317 SLAGQENLA
+1317 SLSGQENLA
-1326 YAQDEVTTVSRI
+1326 YAQDEVTTGVSRV
-1338 THATPNAIQEVKE
+1338 THATPNAVQEVE
-1351 PPKTLTYGEVVA
+1351 PPRPLTYGEVVA

-1372 QNISGALGI
+1372 RNISGALGI
-1381 SGPGVETELKAVRAL
+1381 SGSGVEAELEAVRTL
-1396 LVQNQFASALATRHA
+1396 LVQNRFASALATRHA
-1411 LKNRL
+1411 LKSRL
-1416 RAGKTLKHHADD
+1416 RASKISKHHADD

-1439 LEKWQLSATSTGV
+1439 LEKWQSSATATSV
-1452 GSAETIAAVEE
+1452 GGAETIAAVEE
-1463 LTNILT
+1463 LTGILT

-1492 KRSPSSSPPSGPP
+1492 KQSSSSSPPSGPP

-1512 DSRMVDNI
+1512 DSRVVDNI

-1533 ATVRNDGDA
+1533 ATVRNEGDA

-1599 KQTSHRNNLRRED
+1599 APTSHRNNLRREE
-1612 TTQIHIRAHFDYDPE
+1612 TQIHIRAHFDYDPE
-1627 EDLYIPC
+1627 EDPYIPC
-1634 RELGVSFQKGDI
+1634 RELGVSFQKGDV

-1655 NWWQAYREG
+1655 NWWQAYRDD
-1664 EEDQTLAGLIPSK
+1664 EEETQPLAGLIPSRV
-1677 AFQHQ
+1677 FQHQ

-1744 EVLTYEEV
+1744 EILTYEEV
-1752 ALYYPRANHKRPIV
+1752 ALYYPHANHKRPIV

-1922 MLIVNNDTDRAYNQ
+1922 MLILNNDTDRAFDQ
-1936 LLTEINSLEREPQWV
+1936 LLKEINIVQREPQWV
-1951 PASWVL
+1951 PASWV

>member
-1 MVDLGGYIII
+1 MSMSKFFRKLIFCGCSSRSDYDSRSIVVDESIV
-11 LTNDDGKIKLYGSPA
+11 DDPPPKFTEVSNYELEPDDVAKHFDLSTIKFIDEEA
-26 DNADTLEVGDEILE
+26 DEDAACTK
-40 VNGRTLEN
+40 
-48 ATHNE
+48 NE
-53 VIQYIHQCIK
+53 
-63 SRTICLRLR
+63 
-72 RRSGNQM
+72 
-79 ELDGPNAG
+79 ELDGPNGSG

-95 AVERSARERLQKL
+95 AVERNARERLQKL
-108 TALKKI
+108 TALQKI

-119 QGILHQQINDAVAST
+119 HSILHQRVCKNETQSHRYITDHFSLLFQTINSVAST
-134 SEDSAAKDV
+134 SEDSTSKDV
-143 TNGQITVTLPDKEL
+143 SNGQITVTLADKEL
-157 STNTFSTKLS
+157 ETNSFSTKLS

-175 AKEADIRVEHV
+175 GKEADIRVENT

-191 DVLEKQH
+191 DSLEKQH
-198 SYEEANLLQP
+198 SCEETNLLQP
-208 VPGGRI
+208 IQSGRI
-214 GERRASSPFQNGR
+214 GERRSSSPFQNGR

-279 IHSQQQQQLQ
+279 IHSQQQQQQLQLQ
-289 ENNNSSSRDAKKP
+289 ENNNSREQQLVRTTSSRDAKKP

-328 DTLLQKAYPNKVKNR
+328 DTLLQKAYPNK
-343 SSDYRNGLQHRPR
+343 
-356 SASDLDLSLNLKN
+356 
-369 ETLKTR
+369 
-375 TTPANGRIR
+375 
-384 LVSNDDV
+384 
-391 DAAPRTINGLQ
+391 
-402 PMLKIELKIEDEE
+402 IELNIEDEE
-415 EKKVKV
+415 EKVK
-421 AKKDSASMDK
+421 ATRKNLGFDK

-436 IVIDSPV
+436 IATGSPD
-443 LKSDLKVLGEYE
+443 LKSTFKVFEVYA
-455 NVDEDA
+455 NIDEDA
-461 NGQKESGIDVEDDY
+461 GGQKESSVDIEDDY

-507 PLDTSLRCEQRH
+507 PLDTSLMLRH
-519 SKNKDKHKDVRH
+519 SKSHKDSP
-531 TLYDV
+531 TYDV

-541 GSPCRSVIPDIKI
+541 GSPCRSVVPDIKV

-560 TRDTTSFDNPA
+560 TRDATSFDNPA

-582 LLRSDEAS
+582 LLRSDEMS
-590 DMTRLID
+590 DLTRLID
-597 DQCSSVPRIPKEQ
+597 EQSSIPRTPQDQ
-610 DKASPVRVEDQQMES
+610 DKVSPVRVKDQQMDS
-625 SRTTTEHSAN
+625 SQTEPVS
-635 KSGAKNTKRRGNVDE
+635 KSGKSPTKRRSNDE
-650 RAKLKA
+650 RVKLKA
-656 KSRSLDIEELIRTGS
+656 KTRSLDIEELIRTGS
-671 TDDLLGIELSHLSSL
+671 TDDLLGIELSNL
-686 SSSSTR
+686 SSSSSSSR
-692 PKKKHRHQ
+692 QRIKKKRHQ

-715 DLERNGIDRS
+715 DLEHNADRS
-725 FFVVSNTYREVA
+725 FLVVGRKPYREVA

-742 DFVPVTKRHPVYPP
+742 DFVPVTKCHPIYPP
-756 PNKTTTP
+756 PNKTP
-763 GNSKHNTLEPKRDRE
+763 GNSKHNTLEPKRDRASVINE
-778 SKGGTCTPATTT
+778 ASSCAATTT
-790 MTTPITTTITT
+790 MTMTTTT
-801 TALVAS
+801 LVAS
-807 PCLPPND
+807 PRLSLND
-814 NSRYTTLPSGDGSA
+814 NSFTTLSSADGSA
-828 RETIVAH
+828 KETVVA
-835 NAMVDRKHDA
+835 
-845 RKVRSRVKSLIVDG
+845 
-859 LHSIMHNE
+859 
-867 HCKSLRCAFLSTH
+867 
-880 HSNAPT
+880 
-886 QLCSNEPVLQSF
+886 
-898 NMNSGE
+898 
-904 FSVTVS
+904 
-910 LSSSASNKLFYE
+910 
-922 NPCFDVSHDENVHC
+922 
-936 VAFPRRKF
+936 
-944 LKNAE
+944 
-949 HSSSSSFL
+949 
-957 GDEFSKDCQNSF
+957 
-969 HAEGEND
+969 
-976 EMISSSFST
+976 
-985 TIGDHTRSVNLSL
+985 RSVDHKHSL
-998 SEDKGIAN
+998 K
-1006 SSECLLADFENEI
+1006 
-1019 PEITPS
+1019 
-1025 DWPEKITTR
+1025 K
-1034 EQNPSLPDVSF
+1034 
-1045 LKFADT
+1045 
-1051 PTQLSFIQERNQNS
+1051 NS
-1065 RNSLHELS
+1065 RNSLRELS
-1073 SAKRPVVR
+1073 SAEQRIVSR
-1081 HLNFN
+1081 LFDDTRYSN
-1086 DVSDDFQRSQ
+1086 DCQPQEMERRDGAYCLD
-1096 KEEELHNRSDS
+1096 DS
-1107 PNTQNRKN
+1107 PSTQNEQNSRLFFKYECFK
-1115 LSLSFEYKS
+1115 LDVPSM
-1124 CSKLPNVPTD
+1124 LPNNGV
-1134 NDAKFR
+1134 KFH
-1140 VCRRSMSDISNL
+1140 VSWRSMSDLPNLMADRHSTTTRRAFSLSDFVSISKITSSPIVGWDKVDHPTILYDGFSDERMKQN
-1152 TAVRIRF
+1152 I
-1159 LLSLRDP
+1159 
-1166 VRNPKISRR
+1166 PKSPMH
-1175 ITVGQNGRDQP
+1175 TVKN
-1186 MTTLHDSDGC
+1186 HS
-1196 TKRSS
+1196 
-1201 RLSNDRILKSY
+1201 LKS
-1212 TRESA
+1212 
-1217 HVDSLEQAGLN
+1217 HVDALEQQAGLN

-1235 PREQKRAPARPPKDN
+1235 PRDQKRAPARPPKDN

-1261 TSDNANTTEPTQQ
+1261 TSDNANAEPTQQ

-1297 MLSRSLRGS
+1297 MLSRSLR
-1306 KKLQALESHAT
+1306 
-1317 SLAGQENLA
+1317 NFA
-1326 YAQDEVTTVSRI
+1326 YAHDEVTTGVSRI
-1338 THATPNAIQEVKE
+1338 THATPNAVQEVEE
-1351 PPKTLTYGEVVA
+1351 PPRPLTYGEVVA

-1372 QNISGALGI
+1372 RNISGALGI
-1381 SGPGVETELKAVRAL
+1381 SGPGVEAELEAVRTL
-1396 LVQNQFASALATRHA
+1396 LVQNQFASALATRHT
-1411 LKNRL
+1411 LKSRL
-1416 RAGKTLKHHADD
+1416 RTSKIFKHHADD

-1439 LEKWQLSATSTGV
+1439 LEKWQSSSTATGV
-1452 GSAETIAAVEE
+1452 GGAETIAAVEE
-1463 LTNILT
+1463 LTSILT

-1478 AHDSIVSYVDGLQR
+1478 AHDSIVSYVEGLQR
-1492 KRSPSSSPPSGPP
+1492 KQSPSSPPSDPP

-1512 DSRMVDNI
+1512 DSRVVDNI

-1533 ATVRNDGDA
+1533 ATVRNEGDA

-1599 KQTSHRNNLRRED
+1599 APTSHRNNLRRED

-1627 EDLYIPC
+1627 EDPYIPC
-1634 RELGVSFQKGDI
+1634 RELGVSFQKGDV

-1664 EEDQTLAGLIPSK
+1664 EEDQTLAGLIPSRV
-1677 AFQHQ
+1677 FQHQ

-1688 TIAGDKSTVRGSKKS
+1688 TIAGDKSTMRGSKKS

-1752 ALYYPRANHKRPIV
+1752 ALYFPRANHKRPIV

-1922 MLIVNNDTDRAYNQ
+1922 MLILNNDTDRAYNQ

-1951 PASWVL
+1951 PASWV

>member
-26 DNADTLEVGDEILE
+26 DSADTLEVGDEILE

-63 SRTICLRLR
+63 SRTICLRVR
-72 RRSGNQM
+72 RRSGNKM
-79 ELDGPNAG
+79 EELDGPNAG

-119 QGILHQQINDAVAST
+119 QAILHQQINDAVAST

-143 TNGQITVTLPDKEL
+143 SNGQITVTLADKEL
-157 STNTFSTKLS
+157 GTNAFSTKLS

-175 AKEADIRVEHV
+175 AREADIRVEHV

-191 DVLEKQH
+191 DALEKQH

-208 VPGGRI
+208 VQGGRI
-214 GERRASSPFQNGR
+214 GERRSSSPFQNGR

-289 ENNNSSSRDAKKP
+289 ENNNSSRDAKKP

-328 DTLLQKAYPNKVKNR
+328 DTLLQKAYPNKVKIC

-375 TTPANGRIR
+375 TTPADGRPGHE
-384 LVSNDDV
+384 LSNDDV
-391 DAAPRTINGLQ
+391 DAASRSINGLRS
-402 PMLKIELKIEDEE
+402 MLKIEMNIEDERT
-415 EKKVKV
+415 KKIIEDTRKEI
-421 AKKDSASMDK
+421 SPGIGE

-436 IVIDSPV
+436 LLMST
-443 LKSDLKVLGEYE
+443 LRALGDYE
-455 NVDEDA
+455 NVHEDV
-461 NGQKESGIDVEDDY
+461 NGQKESGVDVEDDY

-486 KTCSDDSASPRSS
+486 KPCSDDSASPRSS

-507 PLDTSLRCEQRH
+507 PLNTSLRCEPEPN
-519 SKNKDKHKDVRH
+519 KNKDKPKDVRH
-531 TLYDV
+531 TSYDV

-541 GSPCRSVIPDIKI
+541 GSPCRSVMPDIKI
-554 APLFGR
+554 PPLFGR
-560 TRDTTSFDNPA
+560 SRDATSFDNPA

-582 LLRSDEAS
+582 LLRSDEIS
-590 DMTRLID
+590 DVTRLID
-597 DQCSSVPRIPKEQ
+597 DQCSAVPRIPMDQ
-610 DKASPVRVEDQQMES
+610 DKALSSVVDPAEDHQSES
-625 SRTTTEHSAN
+625 SRSTMEMTP
-635 KSGAKNTKRRGNVDE
+635 KSGTKNTKRSANVESE
-650 RAKLKA
+650 RAKPKTSRRLL
-656 KSRSLDIEELIRTGS
+656 RSLDIDELVRTGS
-671 TDDLLGIELSHLSSL
+671 TDDLLGIELTHFT
-686 SSSSTR
+686 SSSSCASTTR

-715 DLERNGIDRS
+715 DLERGSDVDRS
-725 FFVVSNTYREVA
+725 FLVVSNNKSYREVA

-756 PNKTTTP
+756 PNKTATP
-763 GNSKHNTLEPKRDRE
+763 SGNSKHNTLEPRRDR
-778 SKGGTCTPATTT
+778 TLATPTT
-790 MTTPITTTITT
+790 MTSTTTTTTTITT
-801 TALVAS
+801 
-807 PCLPPND
+807 PCPPPND
-814 NSRYTTLPSGDGSA
+814 TASRYTTLSSSA
-828 RETIVAH
+828 REIAVVAS
-835 NAMVDRKHDA
+835 VDRKHDA
-845 RKVRSRVKSLIVDG
+845 RK
-859 LHSIMHNE
+859 
-867 HCKSLRCAFLSTH
+867 
-880 HSNAPT
+880 
-886 QLCSNEPVLQSF
+886 
-898 NMNSGE
+898 
-904 FSVTVS
+904 
-910 LSSSASNKLFYE
+910 
-922 NPCFDVSHDENVHC
+922 
-936 VAFPRRKF
+936 
-944 LKNAE
+944 
-949 HSSSSSFL
+949 
-957 GDEFSKDCQNSF
+957 
-969 HAEGEND
+969 
-976 EMISSSFST
+976 
-985 TIGDHTRSVNLSL
+985 
-998 SEDKGIAN
+998 
-1006 SSECLLADFENEI
+1006 
-1019 PEITPS
+1019 
-1025 DWPEKITTR
+1025 
-1034 EQNPSLPDVSF
+1034 
-1045 LKFADT
+1045 
-1051 PTQLSFIQERNQNS
+1051 
-1065 RNSLHELS
+1065 
-1073 SAKRPVVR
+1073 
-1081 HLNFN
+1081 
-1086 DVSDDFQRSQ
+1086 
-1096 KEEELHNRSDS
+1096 
-1107 PNTQNRKN
+1107 
-1115 LSLSFEYKS
+1115 
-1124 CSKLPNVPTD
+1124 
-1134 NDAKFR
+1134 
-1140 VCRRSMSDISNL
+1140 
-1152 TAVRIRF
+1152 
-1159 LLSLRDP
+1159 
-1166 VRNPKISRR
+1166 
-1175 ITVGQNGRDQP
+1175 
-1186 MTTLHDSDGC
+1186 
-1196 TKRSS
+1196 
-1201 RLSNDRILKSY
+1201 
-1212 TRESA
+1212 
-1217 HVDSLEQAGLN
+1217 AGLN

-1235 PREQKRAPARPPKDN
+1235 PRDQKRAPARPPKDN

-1297 MLSRSLRGS
+1297 MLSHSLRGS

-1317 SLAGQENLA
+1317 SLSGQENLA

-1338 THATPNAIQEVKE
+1338 AHVTPNAVQEVKE
-1351 PPKTLTYGEVVA
+1351 PPRTLTYGEVVA

-1381 SGPGVETELKAVRAL
+1381 SGAGVDTELKAVRAL
-1396 LVQNQFASALATRHA
+1396 LVQNEFASALATRHT
-1411 LKNRL
+1411 LKSRL
-1416 RAGKTLKHHADD
+1416 RTSKIFKHHADD
-1428 ASSLAR
+1428 ASTLAR
-1434 DCVDI
+1434 DCMDV
-1439 LEKWQLSATSTGV
+1439 LEKWQSTSTGV
-1452 GSAETIAAVEE
+1452 GGAETIAAVEE
-1463 LTNILT
+1463 LTTILT

-1492 KRSPSSSPPSGPP
+1492 KQSPSSSPPSCPP
-1505 SPTSSWK
+1505 SPTSSSR
-1512 DSRMVDNI
+1512 DSRVVDNI

-1533 ATVRNDGDA
+1533 ATVRNEGDA

-1599 KQTSHRNNLRRED
+1599 APMSHRNNLRREE

-1627 EDLYIPC
+1627 EDPYIPC
-1634 RELGVSFQKGDI
+1634 RELGVSFQKGDV

-1664 EEDQTLAGLIPSK
+1664 EEDQTLAGLIPSR

-1711 NPKKKKRNKFGA
+1711 NPKKKKRNKFGS

-1922 MLIVNNDTDRAYNQ
+1922 MLILNNDTDRAYNQ

-1951 PASWVL
+1951 PASWIL

>member
-26 DNADTLEVGDEILE
+26 DNADNLEVGDEILE

-63 SRTICLRLR
+63 SRTICLRVR
-72 RRSGNQM
+72 RRSGNKM
-79 ELDGPNAG
+79 EELDGPNAG

-119 QGILHQQINDAVAST
+119 QAILHQQINDAVAST
-134 SEDSAAKDV
+134 SEESASKDV
-143 TNGQITVTLPDKEL
+143 TNGQITVTLADKEL
-157 STNTFSTKLS
+157 GTNAFSAKLS

-175 AKEADIRVEHV
+175 GKEADIRVENT

-191 DVLEKQH
+191 DILEKQH
-198 SYEEANLLQP
+198 SVEEPNLLQP
-208 VPGGRI
+208 VPSGRI

-263 EPICRSR
+263 YPEPICRSR

-279 IHSQQQQQLQ
+279 IHSQQQQQQQLQLQ

-328 DTLLQKAYPNKVKNR
+328 DTLLQKAYPNKVTNR
-343 SSDYRNGLQHRPR
+343 SSDYRNGLEHRPR

-375 TTPANGRIR
+375 TIADERARLASDDRARDISDATRTPMSVR
-384 LVSNDDV
+384 
-391 DAAPRTINGLQ
+391 NGLQ
-402 PMLKIELKIEDEE
+402 PSMLKIELKIEDEE
-415 EKKVKV
+415 EEKVRARKEI
-421 AKKDSASMDK
+421 AT
-431 YRDSP
+431 DSP
-436 IVIDSPV
+436 D
-443 LKSDLKVLGEYE
+443 LKSALRAFVDG

-461 NGQKESGIDVEDDY
+461 GGQRESSVDVEDDY

-507 PLDTSLRCEQRH
+507 PLDTSLMLRH
-519 SKNKDKHKDVRH
+519 GKNHKDSP
-531 TLYDV
+531 TYDV

-541 GSPCRSVIPDIKI
+541 GSPCRSVVPDIKV

-560 TRDTTSFDNPA
+560 SRDATSFDNPA

-582 LLRSDEAS
+582 LLRSDEVS
-590 DMTRLID
+590 DLTRLID
-597 DQCSSVPRIPKEQ
+597 EQCPITRIPKDQ
-610 DKASPVRVEDQQMES
+610 DKILTVRAKDQQTES
-625 SRTTTEHSAN
+625 APTEPAS
-635 KSGAKNTKRRGNVDE
+635 KSGKSPKRRPNDE
-650 RAKLKA
+650 RAKLVKA
-656 KSRSLDIEELIRTGS
+656 KTRSLDIEELIRAS
-671 TDDLLGIELSHLSSL
+671 TDDLLGTELSNL
-686 SSSSTR
+686 SSSSSSSRQR
-692 PKKKHRHQ
+692 PKKKRHHQ
-700 QISSGYSTLRSEASG
+700 QIANGYSTLRSEASG
-715 DLERNGIDRS
+715 DLEQQGADRS
-725 FFVVSNTYREVA
+725 FLVVGGSYREVA

-742 DFVPVTKRHPVYPP
+742 DFVPVTKCHPVYPP
-756 PNKTTTP
+756 PNKTP
-763 GNSKHNTLEPKRDRE
+763 GSSKHNTLEPRRDRDSVASE
-778 SKGGTCTPATTT
+778 GSACAATSTT
-790 MTTPITTTITT
+790 STTSTS
-801 TALVAS
+801 ALVAS
-807 PCLPPND
+807 PCLSPND
-814 NSRYTTLPSGDGSA
+814 SSVTTSSSGEGSA
-828 RETIVAH
+828 REIAVARTL
-835 NAMVDRKHDA
+835 DRKHDSK
-845 RKVRSRVKSLIVDG
+845 KVRSRIKSLILDG
-859 LHSIMHNE
+859 FQTVMHHE
-867 HCKSLRCAFLSTH
+867 HRRSLRLSSTH
-880 HSNAPT
+880 PLNALT
-886 QLCSNEPVLQSF
+886 QLQLNEPVLRRFDKTAKEELHELRTLSPSV
-898 NMNSGE
+898 SG
-904 FSVTVS
+904 
-910 LSSSASNKLFYE
+910 ANGARNGGRLFYE
-922 NPCFDVSHDENVHC
+922 NSCFDTSHEDVHRG
-936 VAFPRRKF
+936 VPLRRKF
-944 LKNAE
+944 LGNIKRPFSSVLLREELPENWSNSFLAE
-949 HSSSSSFL
+949 SGHGGAVFSVFSKASDDSAPATVSANETVSSSESLFGSRKQEIVSRDRPNEAIEHGRNVSSVSDAPTL
-957 GDEFSKDCQNSF
+957 P
-969 HAEGEND
+969 
-976 EMISSSFST
+976 
-985 TIGDHTRSVNLSL
+985 IGDIPVR
-998 SEDKGIAN
+998 KIADDN
-1006 SSECLLADFENEI
+1006 RIL
-1019 PEITPS
+1019 PS
-1025 DWPEKITTR
+1025 F
-1034 EQNPSLPDVSF
+1034 V
-1045 LKFADT
+1045 
-1051 PTQLSFIQERNQNS
+1051 QETNQNS
-1065 RNSLHELS
+1065 RNSLREHS
-1073 SAKRPVVR
+1073 SARQQIVHHPFDDTY
-1081 HLNFN
+1081 NF
-1086 DVSDDFQRSQ
+1086 DDFRLRYKKRCDDNLLRPLDYSAITENETNSRLFMEYKYFKLLNDLFTLFNNGLKSNIDPLSRSMFD
-1096 KEEELHNRSDS
+1096 LSDLPAVRSVFKVRS
-1107 PNTQNRKN
+1107 R
-1115 LSLSFEYKS
+1115 SLSVSIRRNSFSRHAKGLVELATLNDSFPVECKKQSTPGPPMRTLENHS
-1124 CSKLPNVPTD
+1124 C
-1134 NDAKFR
+1134 
-1140 VCRRSMSDISNL
+1140 
-1152 TAVRIRF
+1152 
-1159 LLSLRDP
+1159 
-1166 VRNPKISRR
+1166 
-1175 ITVGQNGRDQP
+1175 
-1186 MTTLHDSDGC
+1186 
-1196 TKRSS
+1196 
-1201 RLSNDRILKSY
+1201 
-1212 TRESA
+1212 
-1217 HVDSLEQAGLN
+1217 VDSHDGALEHQAGLN

-1261 TSDNANTTEPTQQ
+1261 TSDNANAEPTQQ

-1285 LRKRKDEEERQE
+1285 LRRRKDEEEKQE
-1297 MLSRSLRGS
+1297 ILSRSLRGS
-1306 KKLQALESHAT
+1306 KKLQALESHTT

-1326 YAQDEVTTVSRI
+1326 YAQDEVTTVSRV
-1338 THATPNAIQEVKE
+1338 TPHATPNAVQEVEE
-1351 PPKTLTYGEVVA
+1351 PPRPLTYGEVVA
-1363 TLERLQLQL
+1363 TLERLQFQL
-1372 QNISGALGI
+1372 RNISGALGI
-1381 SGPGVETELKAVRAL
+1381 SDPGIEAELEAVRTL
-1396 LVQNQFASALATRHA
+1396 LVQHRFASALTMRHA

-1416 RAGKTLKHHADD
+1416 RASKVLKHHTDD
-1428 ASSLAR
+1428 ATSLVR
-1434 DCVDI
+1434 DCMDI
-1439 LEKWQLSATSTGV
+1439 LEKRQSSSTATGV
-1452 GSAETIAAVEE
+1452 GGAETIAAVQE
-1463 LTNILT
+1463 LMRILAT
-1469 SYDMEALLL
+1469 HNMEALLL

-1492 KRSPSSSPPSGPP
+1492 KQSPSSSPPSDPP

-1512 DSRMVDNI
+1512 DSRIVDNI

-1533 ATVRNDGDA
+1533 ATVRNEGDA

-1578 VNEVCDILAG
+1578 VNEVCDILAT

-1599 KQTSHRNNLRRED
+1599 APTSHRNNLRRED

-1627 EDLYIPC
+1627 EDPYIPC

-1664 EEDQTLAGLIPSK
+1664 EEDQTLAGLIPSR

-1688 TIAGDKSTVRGSKKS
+1688 TIAGDKTTVRGSKKS

-1711 NPKKKKRNKFGA
+1711 NPKKKKRNKFGG

-1922 MLIVNNDTDRAYNQ
+1922 MLILNNDTDRAYNQ

-1951 PASWVL
+1951 PASWV

>member
-1 MVDLGGYIII
+1 MLQNSLFVYQ
-11 LTNDDGKIKLYGSPA
+11 KPKY
-26 DNADTLEVGDEILE
+26 
-40 VNGRTLEN
+40 
-48 ATHNE
+48 
-53 VIQYIHQCIK
+53 
-63 SRTICLRLR
+63 RTIPN
-72 RRSGNQM
+72 RSPLIE

-119 QGILHQQINDAVAST
+119 QAILHQRINDAVAST
-134 SEDSAAKDV
+134 SEDSTSKDV
-143 TNGQITVTLPDKEL
+143 SNGQITVTLADKEL
-157 STNTFSTKLS
+157 GTNAFSTKLS

-175 AKEADIRVEHV
+175 GKEADIRVEDT

-191 DVLEKQH
+191 DALEKQQ
-198 SYEEANLLQP
+198 SCEEANLLLP
-208 VPGGRI
+208 VQSGRI
-214 GERRASSPFQNGR
+214 GERRSSSPFQNGR

-246 SSAVND
+246 SSAVSD
-252 GNFLNPPDERD
+252 GNFLNPLDERD

-279 IHSQQQQQLQ
+279 IHSQQQQQQLQLQ

-328 DTLLQKAYPNKVKNR
+328 DTLLQKAYPNKVKNC
-343 SSDYRNGLQHRPR
+343 SSNYRNELQHRPR

-375 TTPANGRIR
+375 TIADGRARRAR
-384 LVSNDDV
+384 LESNDRAHDV
-391 DAAPRTINGLQ
+391 TDATARTINVHNGLQ
-402 PMLKIELKIEDEE
+402 PSMLKIELNIEDEE
-415 EKKVKV
+415 EKVK
-421 AKKDSASMDK
+421 ATRKNLGLDK

-436 IVIDSPV
+436 IATGSPD
-443 LKSDLKVLGEYE
+443 LKSTFKAFEVYA

-461 NGQKESGIDVEDDY
+461 GGQKESSVDIEDDY

-507 PLDTSLRCEQRH
+507 PLDTSLMLRH
-519 SKNKDKHKDVRH
+519 SKNHKDSP
-531 TLYDV
+531 TYDV

-541 GSPCRSVIPDIKI
+541 GSPCRSVMPDIKV

-582 LLRSDEAS
+582 LLRSDEMS
-590 DMTRLID
+590 DLTRLID
-597 DQCSSVPRIPKEQ
+597 EQSPIPRTPQDQDNV
-610 DKASPVRVEDQQMES
+610 SPVRVKDQQ
-625 SRTTTEHSAN
+625 TELSQTETAS
-635 KSGAKNTKRRGNVDE
+635 KSGKSPTKRRTNDE

-656 KSRSLDIEELIRTGS
+656 KTRSLDIEELIRAGS
-671 TDDLLGIELSHLSSL
+671 TDDLLGIELSNL
-686 SSSSTR
+686 SSSSSSSRQR
-692 PKKKHRHQ
+692 PKKKRHQ

-715 DLERNGIDRS
+715 DLEHNAERS
-725 FFVVSNTYREVA
+725 FLVVGRKPYREVA

-742 DFVPVTKRHPVYPP
+742 DFVPVTKCHPIYPP
-756 PNKTTTP
+756 PNKTP
-763 GNSKHNTLEPKRDRE
+763 GNSKHNTLEPKRDRAGVANEE
-778 SKGGTCTPATTT
+778 SSCAATTTT
-790 MTTPITTTITT
+790 MTMTTTTT
-801 TALVAS
+801 TLVAS
-807 PCLPPND
+807 PRLSPND
-814 NSRYTTLPSGDGSA
+814 NSFTTLSSADGSA
-828 RETIVAH
+828 KETVVART
-835 NAMVDRKHDA
+835 VDRKH
-845 RKVRSRVKSLIVDG
+845 SL
-859 LHSIMHNE
+859 
-867 HCKSLRCAFLSTH
+867 K
-880 HSNAPT
+880 
-886 QLCSNEPVLQSF
+886 
-898 NMNSGE
+898 
-904 FSVTVS
+904 
-910 LSSSASNKLFYE
+910 K
-922 NPCFDVSHDENVHC
+922 
-936 VAFPRRKF
+936 
-944 LKNAE
+944 
-949 HSSSSSFL
+949 
-957 GDEFSKDCQNSF
+957 
-969 HAEGEND
+969 
-976 EMISSSFST
+976 
-985 TIGDHTRSVNLSL
+985 
-998 SEDKGIAN
+998 
-1006 SSECLLADFENEI
+1006 
-1019 PEITPS
+1019 
-1025 DWPEKITTR
+1025 
-1034 EQNPSLPDVSF
+1034 
-1045 LKFADT
+1045 
-1051 PTQLSFIQERNQNS
+1051 
-1065 RNSLHELS
+1065 
-1073 SAKRPVVR
+1073 
-1081 HLNFN
+1081 
-1086 DVSDDFQRSQ
+1086 
-1096 KEEELHNRSDS
+1096 
-1107 PNTQNRKN
+1107 
-1115 LSLSFEYKS
+1115 
-1124 CSKLPNVPTD
+1124 
-1134 NDAKFR
+1134 
-1140 VCRRSMSDISNL
+1140 
-1152 TAVRIRF
+1152 
-1159 LLSLRDP
+1159 
-1166 VRNPKISRR
+1166 
-1175 ITVGQNGRDQP
+1175 
-1186 MTTLHDSDGC
+1186 
-1196 TKRSS
+1196 
-1201 RLSNDRILKSY
+1201 
-1212 TRESA
+1212 
-1217 HVDSLEQAGLN
+1217 AGLN

-1235 PREQKRAPARPPKDN
+1235 PRDQKRAPARPPKDN
-1250 LRLSTQNNNVE
+1250 LRLATQNNNVE
-1261 TSDNANTTEPTQQ
+1261 TSDNANAEPTQQ

-1317 SLAGQENLA
+1317 SLSGQENLA
-1326 YAQDEVTTVSRI
+1326 YAQDEVTTGVSRV
-1338 THATPNAIQEVKE
+1338 THAIPNAVQEVEK
-1351 PPKTLTYGEVVA
+1351 PPRPPTYGEIVA
-1363 TLERLQLQL
+1363 ALESLQL
-1372 QNISGALGI
+1372 IAPDI
-1381 SGPGVETELKAVRAL
+1381 SGPAVEAEFEAVRTL
-1396 LVQNQFASALATRHA
+1396 LVRNSIVSALAIRHT
-1411 LKNRL
+1411 LQNQL
-1416 RAGKTLKHHADD
+1416 RASKIFKHHADD

-1439 LEKWQLSATSTGV
+1439 LEKWQSSSTATGV
-1452 GSAETIAAVEE
+1452 GGAETIAVEE
-1463 LTNILT
+1463 LTSILT

-1478 AHDSIVSYVDGLQR
+1478 AHDSIVSYVEGLKR
-1492 KRSPSSSPPSGPP
+1492 KQSPSSSPPSGPP

-1512 DSRMVDNI
+1512 DSRVVDNI

-1533 ATVRNDGDA
+1533 ATVRNEGDA

-1565 VLEVNGVEMRGKT
+1565 VLEVNGVEMRGKN

-1599 KQTSHRNNLRRED
+1599 APTNHRNNLRRED

-1627 EDLYIPC
+1627 EDPYIPC
-1634 RELGVSFQKGDI
+1634 RELGVSFQKGDV

-1664 EEDQTLAGLIPSK
+1664 EDDQTLAGLIPSR

-1922 MLIVNNDTDRAYNQ
+1922 MLILNNDTDRAYNQ

-1951 PASWVL
+1951 PASWV